1 MRILFFTQ
9 YFWPENFRINELAT
23 FLSTDKKIQHVLT
36 GNPSYPNKKLFKN
49 SFTENEK
56 YHYRNLNIMR
66 VPIFLRNNS
75 NLSIILNYISF
86 FFSTLFFGGPK
97 ILKNKI
103 DLIFIFCPSPI
114 LSAIPGIFFKII
126 FKKKSVLWVLDLWP
140 DTLIDLKII
149 KNKLF
154 IRFLKKL
161 IKFIYDNSDLILAQ
175 SIPMRD
181 EIKKLTKTK
190 CIYFPSWPEQNAND
204 NQELVKNPIQECKS
218 NQVKIL
224 FAGNIGQAQS
234 FETLIECAKLLKEKK
249 LVKWI
254 ILGDGRWKNELK
266 KLINNSN
273 LTDDFQ
279 LIDRVP
285 VEQMGTYF
293 KEVDAL
299 YLSLKKNE
307 TFNKTIPG
315 KLQTYMNSSKPI
327 IASISGEANKIINES
342 QCGFASEAEDYLTL
356 RDNILKFYNLHI
368 DEKKKLGH
376 NGKNYSDINFNK
388 MNILNN
394 LKREIESTLR

>member
-1 MRILFFTQ
+1 LRILFFTQ

-23 FLSTDKKIQHVLT
+23 FLSTDKKKQYVLT

-49 SFTENEK
+49 SIKENEK
-56 YHYRNLNIMR
+56 YQYQNLNIMR
-66 VPIFLRNNS
+66 VPVILRNNS
-75 NLSIILNYISF
+75 NLSIILNYVSF
-86 FFSTLFFGGPK
+86 FLSTLFLGGPK

-114 LSAIPGIFFKII
+114 LSAIPGILFKIA

-140 DTLIDLKII
+140 DTLVDLNIVR
-149 KNKLF
+149 NKLV
-154 IRFLKKL
+154 IRILKRL
-161 IKFIYDNSDLILAQ
+161 IKFVYDNNDLILAQ

-181 EIKKLTKTK
+181 QIKKLTKTK
-190 CIYFPSWPEQNAND
+190 CIYFPSWPEQNVFD
-204 NQELVKNPIQECKS
+204 NQKVIKNLINECKTD
-218 NQVKIL
+218 QIKIL
-224 FAGNIGQAQS
+224 FAGNVGQAQS

-266 KLINNSN
+266 KLIKNAG

-279 LIDRVP
+279 LLNRVP
-285 VEQMGTYF
+285 IENIGSYF

-327 IASISGEANKIINES
+327 IASISGETNRIINES
-342 QCGFASEAEDYLTL
+342 KCGFVSEAEDYLTL
-356 RDNILKFYNLHI
+356 RDNILKFYNLNTH
-368 DEKKKLGH
+368 EKKKLGY

-388 MNILNN
+388 MNILSN
-394 LKREIESTLR
+394 LEQEIESILK